1 MPLAKYSGAWTQKQA
16 AHLLRRATCGV
27 TLSQINTYAGMGSV
41 DTAVNNLLNAALP
54 EPVLP
59 IDPLTNQEWFL
70 SGTTGANSKDDALLR
85 FFKGWFIGQMMS
97 NGINPTIAP
106 AYSAREKL
114 VLFLHTHFTA
124 IEEKISN
131 SRSLYFQNQLFRMF
145 CRDGLSADVDVN
157 FKELT
162 VKISVDNAMLK
173 LLDGS
178 ENVKGSVNENY
189 ARELLELY
197 SIGRG
202 LEANSGG
209 STPGEGEYAN
219 YTEEDVQN
227 AARVLTGWVLDE
239 NFDAANVDPDTLLQ
253 RGKVKGS
260 IQNAS
265 AHDNDVKT
273 FSDRFGNTTIQPD
286 PTLLNGTNATQES
299 ALDEIRQLIDMI
311 YAQEETARN
320 ICRKIYRFFVWA
332 AHDAPTSLLI
342 ENTIITQMA
351 LTFSNGGFKLQ
362 PVIDELLRSQHFYD
376 AASGLG
382 DDNFGGIIKSPIDLV
397 LGTLRIFDIQ
407 LPDMIAQPAEF
418 FDATATIITKMND
431 MGMDFY
437 NPYDVAGYEA
447 YHQFPIYHRA
457 WITPNTLANRYE
469 FLRTVIADGTGMEM
483 FSTNLYNFV
492 KNNANLNAAAPNA
505 EQLIIAVAQYFF
517 PMADNLKFTVTD
529 NSETLT
535 IQRMVYF
542 KNRFLQGLTTTPE
555 TYWADRWAENSAE
568 LPMWLTYLF
577 NAMLQSPEYQLA

>member
-1 MPLAKYSGAWTQKQA
+1 
-16 AHLLRRATCGV
+16 
-27 TLSQINTYAGMGSV
+27 MGNV
-41 DTAVNNLLNAALP
+41 DTAVDNLLNATLP

-59 IDPLTNQEWFL
+59 IDPLTMQEWFL

-97 NGINPTIAP
+97 HGINPAIAP

-124 IEEKISN
+124 IEAKISN

-145 CRDGLSADVDVN
+145 SRDGLSADADLN

-162 VKISVDNAMLK
+162 VKISIDNAMLK

-202 LEANSGG
+202 LEANGG
-209 STPGEGEYAN
+209 GDTPGEGEYAN

-227 AARVLTGWVLDE
+227 AAKVLSGWVVDE
-239 NFDAANVDPDTLLQ
+239 DFDAANVDPDTLLQ

-273 FSDRFGNTTIQPD
+273 FSAKFGGVTIQPD
-286 PTLLNGTNATQES
+286 PTLLNGTNATQDS

-332 AHDAPTSLLI
+332 PHDATTSLQI

-351 LTFSNGGFKLQ
+351 ATFSTGGFKLQ

-376 AASGLG
+376 ATSGLG
-382 DDNFGGIIKSPIDLV
+382 DDNFGGIIKSPLDLV
-397 LGTLRIFDIQ
+397 MGTMRIFDIQ
-407 LPDMIAQPAEF
+407 LPDMIAQPADF
-418 FDATATIITKMND
+418 FDATADIVATVLN

-469 FLRTVIADGTGMEM
+469 FLRTVVSSGTGM
-483 FSTNLYNFV
+483 FSVDLNNFV
-492 KNNANLNAAAPNA
+492 RNNTNLNAAAPNA
-505 EQLIIAVAQYFF
+505 EQLIIAVARYFF
-517 PMADNLKFTVTD
+517 PMADNLKFTTTD
-529 NSETLT
+529 STETLT
-535 IQRMVYF
+535 IPRMVYF
-542 KNRFLQGLTTTPE
+542 KSRFLQGLTTTPE
-555 TYWADRWAENSAE
+555 DYWAQRWGENSAE

>member
-1 MPLAKYSGAWTQKQA
+1 MPLAKYSGAWGQKQA

-27 TLSQINTYAGMGSV
+27 TLSQINTFAGMSSV
-41 DTAVNNLLNAALP
+41 DAAVDNLLNASLP
-54 EPVLP
+54 DPVLP
-59 IDPLTNQEWFL
+59 VDPLTMQEWFL
-70 SGTTGANSKDDALLR
+70 SGTTDANSKDDALLR
-85 FFKGWFIGQMMS
+85 FFKGWFLGQMMS
-97 NGINPTIAP
+97 HGINPTIAP

-131 SRSLYFQNQLFRMF
+131 SRSLYFQNQLFRIF
-145 CRDGLSADVDVN
+145 CRDGLSADTDVN

-162 VKISVDNAMLK
+162 VKISIDNAMLK

-202 LEANSGG
+202 LEANGG
-209 STPGEGEYAN
+209 GGTGQGEYAN

-227 AARVLTGWVLDE
+227 AAKVLSGWVVDE
-239 NFDAANVDPDTLLQ
+239 DFDAANVDPDTLLQ

-260 IQNAS
+260 IDNAS

-273 FSDRFGNTTIQPD
+273 FSDRFGGATIQPD

-320 ICRKIYRFFVWA
+320 ICRKIYRFFVWGP
-332 AHDAPTSLLI
+332 HDETTSLQI
-342 ENTIITQMA
+342 ENTIIAQMA
-351 LTFSNGGFKLQ
+351 ATFSAGGFKLQ

-382 DDNFGGIIKSPIDLV
+382 DDNFGGIIKSPLDLV
-397 LGTLRIFDIQ
+397 LGTLRIFDIP

-418 FDATATIITKMND
+418 FDTTADIITTMD
-431 MGMDFY
+431 GMGMDFY

-469 FLRTVIADGTGMEM
+469 FLRTIIADGMGTGM
-483 FSTNLYNFV
+483 FPVNLYDFV
-492 KNNANLNAAAPNA
+492 KNNPNLNAAAPNA

-517 PMADNLKFTVTD
+517 PMADNLKFTTTD
-529 NSETLT
+529 STETLT
-535 IQRMVYF
+535 IPRMVYF
-542 KNRFLQGLTTTPE
+542 KNRFLQGLTTDPE
-555 TYWADRWAENSAE
+555 SYWADRWSENSAE